1 MLRKPGLP
9 EEPALPHSAAAD
21 RHPSPEAAAGH
32 DGLLLRTDEVHHRG
46 QGPSELRSA
55 GGVQRKVFLSFEPSY
70 CSLMLTAD
78 GLNSMKITSLFVML
92 TNTSCKM
99 CFY

>member
-1 MLRKPGLP
+1 
-9 EEPALPHSAAAD
+9 
-21 RHPSPEAAAGH
+21 
-32 DGLLLRTDEVHHRG
+32 
-46 QGPSELRSA
+46 
-55 GGVQRKVFLSFEPSY
+55 
-70 CSLMLTAD
+70 MLTAD